1 MSYLKY
7 LESEAME
14 IFRTSVRNAKNPV
27 LLTSL
32 GKDSAVM
39 LHLAKKAFWPEK
51 LPMKLL
57 HVDTLWKFQ
66 EMYQF
71 RNSLE
76 MDPSL
81 DLKIY
86 TNEEGVKNKI
96 NPFNSGAETHTRIMK
111 TEALIKALDSYGFD
125 VIYGGARRDEEKSRA
140 KERIFS
146 FRSQYHVW
154 DPRNQSPELFNI
166 YNTLMG
172 DQETIRV
179 FPLSNWTELD
189 VWKYI
194 EIEKIP
200 IIELY
205 FAKKRKVYET
215 SEGLFLA
222 DDDRVNLS
230 KYKTYEEY
238 IRFRTL
244 GCYPLT
250 AAIKSKA
257 STVSDIIVEL
267 LNTNSSERSGRV
279 IDSIDGDS
287 MEKKKKEGYF

>member
-81 DLKIY
+81 DL
-86 TNEEGVKNKI
+86 
-96 NPFNSGAETHTRIMK
+96 
-111 TEALIKALDSYGFD
+111 
-125 VIYGGARRDEEKSRA
+125 
-140 KERIFS
+140 
-146 FRSQYHVW
+146 
-154 DPRNQSPELFNI
+154 
-166 YNTLMG
+166 
-172 DQETIRV
+172 
-179 FPLSNWTELD
+179 
-189 VWKYI
+189 
-194 EIEKIP
+194 
-200 IIELY
+200 
-205 FAKKRKVYET
+205 
-215 SEGLFLA
+215 
-222 DDDRVNLS
+222 
-230 KYKTYEEY
+230 
-238 IRFRTL
+238 
-244 GCYPLT
+244 
-250 AAIKSKA
+250 
-257 STVSDIIVEL
+257 
-267 LNTNSSERSGRV
+267 
-279 IDSIDGDS
+279 
-287 MEKKKKEGYF
+287 